1 MLIYPEFP
9 PNRRQ
14 DPKRQAEWRVYQAFD
29 ESDRDGHAL
38 YELKVGR
45 HAPEVDFFALIQDK
59 VVVCM
64 QVKGGQ
70 YRVEGRQLVLGDRR
84 RPRIHSL
91 PHETHVGLGHGRSR
105 LPQGKA
111 RTENLHGRRPAAAG
125 HGTGS

>member
-9 PNRRQ
+9 PNRKR

-64 QVKGGQ
+64 QVKG
-70 YRVEGRQLVLGDRR
+70 RSVPRR
-84 RPRIHSL
+84 GTANWYL
-91 PHETHVGLGHGRSR
+91 ETDNG
-105 LPQGKA
+105 A
-111 RTENLHGRRPAAAG
+111 RTTLPAP
-125 HGTGS
+125 